1 MNLIDRYLEKKDFA
15 SYEDYY
21 KNLRYKD
28 VTEFNFGYDVVDEY
42 ARLAPEK
49 RAVVWCN
56 NHGEERTLTFA
67 ELSKLS
73 NKVANMFRAMGLK
86 KGDFVMTMLNRR
98 YEYYIVNVA
107 CCKLGLVLVP
117 ATYLLTVKDIA
128 YRVNSAGV
136 KAVICINE
144 DEVSE

>member
-1 MNLIDRYLEKKDFA
+1 
-15 SYEDYY
+15 
-21 KNLRYKD
+21 
-28 VTEFNFGYDVVDEY
+28 
-42 ARLAPEK
+42 
-49 RAVVWCN
+49 
-56 NHGEERTLTFA
+56 
-67 ELSKLS
+67 
-73 NKVANMFRAMGLK
+73 MFRAKGLK

-128 YRVNSAGV
+128 YRVNAADV

-144 DEVSE
+144 DEVIEYVEEAAEKCPGLKYKFTIGKRVNFLDLHEEAAKYSDVLEMTAEESRS

>member
-1 MNLIDRYLEKKDFA
+1 MNLIDRYLEKKDFT

-21 KNLRYKD
+21 QNLRYKD

-56 NHGEERTLTFA
+56 NRGEERTLTFG
-67 ELSKLS
+67 ELSELS
-73 NKVANMFRAMGLK
+73 DRAANMLRSLGLK

-98 YEYYIVNVA
+98 YEYYIINVA
-107 CCKLGLVLVP
+107 RLPRQFGVRQSH
-117 ATYLLTVKDIA
+117 LLYQRGRSRRIRRGSLHKMP
-128 YRVNSAGV
+128 RS
-136 KAVICINE
+136 
-144 DEVSE
+144 

>member
-1 MNLIDRYLEKKDFA
+1 MNLIDRYLEKKDFT

-21 KNLRYKD
+21 QNLRYKD

-42 ARLAPEK
+42 ARLVPEK

-56 NHGEERTLTFA
+56 NHGEERILTFG

-73 NKVANMFRAMGLK
+73 NKVANMFRAKGLK

-128 YRVNSAGV
+128 YRVNAADV
-136 KAVICINE
+136 KAVICIIFRQ
-144 DEVSE
+144 SRQ